1 MLNRHWN
8 DEFPVN
14 QECLYLNHA
23 AVAPWPVR
31 AQQAVTRFASENT
44 ALGASHYPEW
54 LQIETQLRRRLEALI
69 NAPQGSIALVK
80 NTSEALSFVANGIH
94 WQADDVVV
102 ISNQE
107 FPSNRIVWQAL
118 SERGVKVIEVGLPWH
133 EPEAELLEAIAQK
146 PRLVSISAVQ
156 YASGLVLDIA
166 RIGAACRQHNVLFC
180 VDAIQAIGAMPVA
193 VDEWQCDFAM
203 ADGHKWMLGPE
214 GLGLFYVRP
223 ETMEQ
228 LQVSEYGWHM
238 IQNPGDFDQHDWQ
251 LAHDAR
257 RFECGS
263 PNMLGAVALNES
275 IGLLLDVGLATV
287 RDAIHERCF
296 ALMELLNSMNA
307 QLLNPILQQRPSGII
322 TFHLWQTDLER
333 LYRTL
338 MKNGVICA
346 YRGGGIRFSPHFHT
360 PLSVL
365 EEACEAILAIET

>member
-1 MLNRHWN
+1 
-8 DEFPVN
+8 
-14 QECLYLNHA
+14 
-23 AVAPWPVR
+23 
-31 AQQAVTRFASENT
+31 
-44 ALGASHYPEW
+44 
-54 LQIETQLRRRLEALI
+54 
-69 NAPQGSIALVK
+69 
-80 NTSEALSFVANGIH
+80 
-94 WQADDVVV
+94 
-102 ISNQE
+102 
-107 FPSNRIVWQAL
+107 
-118 SERGVKVIEVGLPWH
+118 
-133 EPEAELLEAIAQK
+133 
-146 PRLVSISAVQ
+146 
-156 YASGLVLDIA
+156 
-166 RIGAACRQHNVLFC
+166 
-180 VDAIQAIGAMPVA
+180 
-193 VDEWQCDFAM
+193 
-203 ADGHKWMLGPE
+203 
-214 GLGLFYVRP
+214 
-223 ETMEQ
+223 MEQ

-296 ALMELLNSMNA
+296 ALMELLNSMKA